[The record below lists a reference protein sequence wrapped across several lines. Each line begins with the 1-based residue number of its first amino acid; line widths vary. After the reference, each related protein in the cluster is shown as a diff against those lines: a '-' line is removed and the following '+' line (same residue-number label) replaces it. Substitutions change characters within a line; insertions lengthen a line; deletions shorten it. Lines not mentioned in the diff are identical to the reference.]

1 MSEGSIERQRRATV
15 STRDLD
21 QPDLVDIHVGK
32 QLRFRRSMMGMSQ
45 AELAAGVGLS
55 FQAVQKYERGE
66 NRISASRLH
75 QFAVRLGV
83 PVSYFFESLPGE
95 PRRGELAPYEPS
107 VGLSHHEVH
116 EVLRAFGALRQP
128 ILRRS
133 FLQVMK
139 DAAGALD
146 LPPANVP
153 AGARHG
159 RKRARAGQNG

>member
-1 MSEGSIERQRRATV
+1 MSEGSSERQRRVTV
-15 STRDLD
+15 STSELD
-21 QPDLVDIHVGK
+21 QPDLVDVHVGK

-45 AELAAGVGLS
+45 AELAASVGLS

-128 ILRRS
+128 VLRRS

-146 LPPANVP
+146 LSS
-153 AGARHG
+153 AGAPAQRQQP
-159 RKRARAGQNG
+159 RRRRRAGADR

>member
-1 MSEGSIERQRRATV
+1 MSEGNIGRQRRAAA
-15 STRDLD
+15 STKDLE

-45 AELAAGVGLS
+45 AELAASVGLS

-116 EVLRAFGALRQP
+116 EVLRAFGALRQSV
-128 ILRRS
+128 LRRS

-146 LPPANVP
+146 LPPA
-153 AGARHG
+153 GAPGSGGPR
-159 RKRARAGQNG
+159 RRRSRSGQDR

>member
-1 MSEGSIERQRRATV
+1 MSEGTIERQRRATA
-15 STRDLD
+15 SARELD
-21 QPDLVDIHVGK
+21 EPDLVDVHVGK

-128 ILRRS
+128 VLRRS

-146 LPPANVP
+146 LSS
-153 AGARHG
+153 AGAPDPRQQP
-159 RKRARAGQNG
+159 RRRRRAGADR

>member
-1 MSEGSIERQRRATV
+1 MSDGNIERQRRVTV
-15 STRDLD
+15 SASELD
-21 QPDLVDIHVGK
+21 QPDLVDVHVGK

-128 ILRRS
+128 VLRRS

-146 LPPANVP
+146 LSS
-153 AGARHG
+153 AGAPDPRQQP
-159 RKRARAGQNG
+159 RRRRRAGADR

>member
-1 MSEGSIERQRRATV
+1 MSEGNIERHRRVTA
-15 STRDLD
+15 STRDLE

-32 QLRFRRSMMGMSQ
+32 QLRFRRSMIGISQ
-45 AELAAGVGLS
+45 AELAASVGLS

-95 PRRGELAPYEPS
+95 PSRGELAPYEPS

-128 ILRRS
+128 VLRRS

-146 LPPANVP
+146 LPPA
-153 AGARHG
+153 GS
-159 RKRARAGQNG
+159 GQQRRRRRRSGQDR